1 MSCWVWS
8 RLLHHSS
15 FGGIVNGS
23 RSFTQFPTKPKPNST
38 CAHPSPLPSSSATPQ
53 LVALEYK
60 DLNLSLKMSEEV
72 GHVRIRQLVNPLS
85 NSFSIPIQV
94 PDWNKVFRDPILPL
108 MVDIGSGSGRFLI
121 WLAKTN
127 LGVKTYLGL
136 EIRHKVWKNSFGF
149 FICLRVTRIFT
160 RHFLFANVMNS
171 FKQLVSTYPGPLM
184 LVSILI
190 LILRKRYHKRRLVQ
204 KPLVDTIVES
214 LMPGG
219 QKRGKF
225 SKGFSKVGKSG
236 RKDFLAGS
244 GSRLS
249 EKRRKTFQKH
259 RQTLRSLNPR
269 KEC

>member
-23 RSFTQFPTKPKPNST
+23 RSFAQFPTKPKPNST
-38 CAHPSPLPSSSATPQ
+38 RAHPSPLPSSSATPQ

-60 DLNLSLKMSEEV
+60 DLNLSLKM
-72 GHVRIRQLVNPLS
+72 IRQLVNPLS

-94 PDWNKVFRDPILPL
+94 PNWNEVFRDPTLPL

-121 WLAKTN
+121 WLAKRN

-136 EIRHKVWKNSFGF
+136 EIRHKV
-149 FICLRVTRIFT
+149 
-160 RHFLFANVMNS
+160 HFLFANAMNS

-184 LVSILI
+184 LVLILI
-190 LILRKRYHKRRLVQ
+190 LILRKRHHKRRVVQ

-214 LMPGG
+214 LIPGG
-219 QKRGKF
+219 QKEKKKNQRELHA
-225 SKGFSKVGKSG
+225 SYAISNSG
-236 RKDFLAGS
+236 
-244 GSRLS
+244 
-249 EKRRKTFQKH
+249 
-259 RQTLRSLNPR
+259 
-269 KEC
+269 

>member
-1 MSCWVWS
+1 MLFFLCWASIQDDEENLRRMSCWVRS

-23 RSFTQFPTKPKPNST
+23 RSFDQFPTKPKPNST

-72 GHVRIRQLVNPLS
+72 GHVRIKQLVNPVS
-85 NSFSIPIQV
+85 NSFSIPIQD
-94 PDWNKVFRDPILPL
+94 PDWNKVFRDPTLPL
-108 MVDIGSGSGRFLI
+108 MVDIGSVVPFLYLNILGSGRFLI
-121 WLAKTN
+121 WLAKRN

-136 EIRHKVWKNSFGF
+136 EIRHKVWKNSFYF
-149 FICLRVTRIFT
+149 FLNFHL
-160 RHFLFANVMNS
+160 HFLFANAMNS

-190 LILRKRYHKRRLVQ
+190 LILRKRYHKRRVVQ

-219 QKRGKF
+219 QI
-225 SKGFSKVGKSG
+225 
-236 RKDFLAGS
+236 RKQ
-244 GSRLS
+244 
-249 EKRRKTFQKH
+249 TFQKA
-259 RQTLRSLNPR
+259 
-269 KEC
+269 KEDFPET

>member
-23 RSFTQFPTKPKPNST
+23 HSFAQFPTKPKPNST
-38 CAHPSPLPSSSATPQ
+38 CAHPSPLPSSSATLQ

-72 GHVRIRQLVNPLS
+72 GHVRIRQLVTPLS

-94 PDWNKVFRDPILPL
+94 PDWNKVFRDPTLPL

-121 WLAKTN
+121 WLAKRN

-149 FICLRVTRIFT
+149 FLNFHL
-160 RHFLFANVMNS
+160 HFLFANAMNS
-171 FKQLVSTYPGPLM
+171 FKQLVSTYPGPL
-184 LVSILI
+184 IAQI
-190 LILRKRYHKRRLVQ
+190 LILRKRYHKRRVVQ

-219 QKRGKF
+219 QEGP
-225 SKGFSKVGKSG
+225 SG
-236 RKDFLAGS
+236 WIRKQTFRKAKEDFP
-244 GSRLS
+244 
-249 EKRRKTFQKH
+249 ET
-259 RQTLRSLNPR
+259 
-269 KEC
+269 